1 MHHQPTA
8 LLQVPNQALDRVATL
23 ALPGIP
29 TAGCSR
35 QTSRYVP
42 RIPRAI
48 PTRRCLPRPHQ
59 TALADIGYNS
69 FFVQLYNQQTSLTA
83 LRLVSFD
90 PERHVFTSDS
100 FQSAVNEAVAFIE
113 STDAHSLPPEH
124 TFRGPGVYLMYYTGG
139 FESYAA
145 LSNANDNELTVPIY
159 AGKATPKGWRRGR
172 SAGDLSKK
180 LHSRLREHARSI
192 QHAENLSLRDFQC
205 RFAILKGEEVD
216 MISTIENALIRK
228 HRPLWNTSIDGFGNH
243 HPGKNRM
250 NQRLSE
256 WDALHPGR
264 SWEKQ
269 WQGEKPDT
277 GVVAEKVEAYLAE
290 EL

>member
-1 MHHQPTA
+1 M
-8 LLQVPNQALDRVATL
+8 
-23 ALPGIP
+23 
-29 TAGCSR
+29 
-35 QTSRYVP
+35 
-42 RIPRAI
+42 
-48 PTRRCLPRPHQ
+48 
-59 TALADIGYNS
+59 
-69 FFVQLYNQQTSLTA
+69 
-83 LRLVSFD
+83 SFD
-90 PERHVFTSDS
+90 PDRHVFTSDS
-100 FQSAVNEAVAFIE
+100 FQSAVNEAVKFIE
-113 STDAHSLPPEH
+113 STDTHFLPPEH
-124 TFRGPGVYLMYYTGG
+124 TFQGPGVYLIYYTGD
-139 FESYAA
+139 FEPYAT
-145 LSNANDNELTVPIY
+145 LSSANDNELRVPIY

-172 SAGDLSKK
+172 LVTDLSKK

-192 QHAENLSLRDFQC
+192 QHAKNLSLEDFQC

-228 HRPLWNTSIDGFGNH
+228 HRPLWNSSIDGFGNH

-250 NQRLSE
+250 NQLLAE

-277 GVVAEKVEAYLAE
+277 GVVTEKVEAYLAE